1 MLKVGLVGVGVISTL
16 HIPAW
21 LSLEDVELVAL
32 CDIRPEQME
41 KYPNI
46 RQYTDFYE
54 MIEKEKLD
62 VLDVCVP
69 TYLHAEFSIAAMEK
83 GINVLC
89 EKPISLDEADISRMY
104 EAAEKNKVKLM
115 IAQVLRFWRE
125 YSVVK
130 SIYDSKKYGKLLSG
144 TMTRLGGYPATSW
157 DGWLMDEKRSGLVPF
172 DLHIHDLDFL
182 VYAFGKPKNKTSF
195 RAKRPEQDFI
205 NIVYEFDDFFI
216 GTEASWYA
224 SPYPFTA
231 HYRFQFEN
239 AVVSCEAGG
248 FKIHE
253 KDGAVLGLQ
262 DVIGEF
268 SETKHLSAN
277 AYLNEI
283 LYFLDCVKNNIETD
297 KVKPCELEAVIK
309 TLKEL

>member
-1 MLKVGLVGVGVISTL
+1 MLKVGLVGVGVISTV

-21 LSLEDVELVAL
+21 LSIEGVELVAL

-54 MIEKEKLD
+54 MLEREELD
-62 VLDVCVP
+62 VLDICVP
-69 TYLHAEFSIAAMEK
+69 TYLHPEFSIKAMEK

-89 EKPISLDEADISRMY
+89 EKPVSLDEADIARMY
-104 EAAEKNKVKLM
+104 GTAEKMGVKFM

-125 YSVVK
+125 YAVVK
-130 SIYDSKKYGKLLSG
+130 SIKESGKYGKLLSG
-144 TMTRLGGYPATSW
+144 TMTRLGGYPASSW
-157 DGWLMDEKRSGLVPF
+157 DGWMMDEKRSGLVPF

-182 VYAFGKPKNKTSF
+182 VYAFGEPKNTTSF
-195 RAKRPEQDFI
+195 RARRPEQDFI
-205 NIVYEFDDFFI
+205 NAVYEYDDFFI

-224 SPYPFTA
+224 SPYPFSA
-231 HYRFQFEN
+231 HYRFQFEK

-253 KDGAVLGLQ
+253 LDGTVLGLD

-268 SETKHLSAN
+268 DETKNLTPN

-283 LYFLDCVKNNIETD
+283 VYFLDCIKKDVPAS
-297 KVKPCELEAVIK
+297 KVKPNELETVIK
-309 TLKEL
+309 TLKGL